1 MPVTKNF
8 GDRLMYIGGEFVAS
22 DSGEWMDSVNPA
34 TGEVHGRVPAGTVGD
49 VARAVA
55 AAKQAQPEWAA
66 LHVFERGRVLRKL
79 ADAIRDRT
87 DVMTLEAADTG
98 NTIASLPND
107 LVLAS
112 QYVEFIAG
120 LGIEIKGE
128 SVPAT
133 PNSIHFTLRE
143 PYGVVGRIVP
153 FNHPFLFAAAHL
165 AAPLMA
171 GNGVVLKSPDQS
183 PLSASV
189 MAEICDEIL
198 PKGLVNFV
206 SGLGTVV
213 GDAIVRHPDVP
224 RIGFTGSVGT
234 GMAIQRAA
242 AETAVKH
249 ITLELGGK
257 NPFIAFPDTDPEEI
271 ATAAVGGMNFS
282 WSGQSCGSTSR
293 LMLHE
298 SMYDDVVERIRA
310 KVTSIRVGDPLDPES
325 GMGPVNSEPHY
336 RRILD
341 IIASAKEQGA
351 TVIAGG
357 GQPAGKQFERGFWVE
372 PTVFGDV
379 TMDMR
384 VAREEIFGPVLVVL
398 KWKTPDE
405 AIAMANEL
413 DLGLT
418 AAVWTNDL
426 KAAMSAVRALQS
438 GLVWVNG
445 TGRHYMGTGFSGW
458 KNSGLGREECLE
470 EVLSY
475 TRVKAVHII

>member
-1 MPVTKNF
+1 MHENF

-34 TGEVHGRVPAGTVGD
+34 NGEVHGRVPAGTAGD

-66 LHVFERGRVLRKL
+66 LHVFERGRILRKL
-79 ADAIRDRT
+79 ADAIRART

-98 NTIASLPND
+98 NTIASLSND

-112 QYVEFIAG
+112 QYVEFISG

-133 PNSIHFTLRE
+133 PNSIHFTMRE

-206 SGLGTVV
+206 SGVGTVV

-325 GMGPVNSEPHY
+325 GMGPVNSEPHF

-357 GQPAGKQFERGFWVE
+357 DRPVGEQFERGFWVE

-384 VAREEIFGPVLVVL
+384 VAREEIFGPVLAVL
-398 KWKTPDE
+398 KWKTADQ